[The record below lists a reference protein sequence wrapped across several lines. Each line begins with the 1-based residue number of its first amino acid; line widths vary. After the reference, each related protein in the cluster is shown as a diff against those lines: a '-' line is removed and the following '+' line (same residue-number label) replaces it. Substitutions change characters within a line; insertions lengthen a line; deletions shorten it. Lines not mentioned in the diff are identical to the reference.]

1 MIQWRIMKI
10 ILITTHLMFT
20 FVHLETNNDNSIVN
34 NNNDGLSTKFQRH
47 KPAYSSIGSN
57 ALARSALIERQEKL
71 QYNCEDIITTK
82 QVNERILV
90 PDDFRNILVND
101 ELELLYCYVPKVACT
116 NWKRVLMIA
125 TGKWSG
131 NNPLEIPGN
140 LTHAAGTFKRLSNF
154 TMTEIERKLSNYDT
168 LIVVRHPLERL
179 LSAYRN
185 KFETKDEIS
194 AKYFQTRFGRRI
206 IKNYRRNPSKESLAK
221 GDDVTFSEF
230 VDFITDKN
238 INGTS
243 NEHWK
248 PIYQL
253 CLPCDVNYNLISKYE
268 TLAEDAMEILERI
281 GAGSLTFPMRASS
294 NEPTAGKLEHYYSM
308 LTYKQMKKL
317 AKMYKMDLKLFE
329 YSLEQVLGF
338 SLA

>member
-1 MIQWRIMKI
+1 MIQWRVMKI
-10 ILITTHLMFT
+10 ILIIIYLMFT
-20 FVHLETNNDNSIVN
+20 FVHLEIN
-34 NNNDGLSTKFQRH
+34 NNNDNNNELSNKFKRN

-57 ALARSALIERQEKL
+57 ALARSALVERQEKL
-71 QYNCEDIITTK
+71 QYNCEDIIAAK
-82 QVNERILV
+82 KINERVLI
-90 PDDFRNILVND
+90 PNDFRNILVND

-154 TMTEIERKLSNYDT
+154 TMLEIERKLSNYDT

-185 KFETKDEIS
+185 KFEAKDEIGS
-194 AKYFQTRFGRRI
+194 KYFQNRFGRKI
-206 IKNYRRNPSKESLAK
+206 IKNYRRNPTKESLTK

-230 VDFITDKN
+230 VDFITNKN

-248 PIYQL
+248 PIYEL

-308 LTYKQMKKL
+308 LTYKQIKKL